1 MRQLPRRTFADGNAT
16 SDAAKTAEKAANSNL
31 PVLLGLAALGAGVY
45 WYVKPVR
52 DVASKIDS
60 AIKVTED
67 AAKVAKDQ
75 AKMAGEAI
83 ADGVDPGT
91 ALGLAQQYFPAVAAV
106 ITTSGLGGVYSSLKD
121 GEIQDALE
129 QLEKAGNEDIKNIT
143 KKVKSRLNDAGDK
156 VENMDWRALASDL
169 SKEYGG
175 KHQDTID
182 VSSGTVCILK
192 LVADKT
198 QTLIGKV
205 PTSKDF
211 DQMINNFKKESES
224 QLKEL
229 EKRANKVYVEVEKAR
244 KDTKTEGDAWV
255 QGIKKGAPEEL
266 DALIDSFRDACKAIG
281 VAPETMESY
290 IKSKTEEGI
299 KDTAEYAAYVQDKF
313 NSAVRWVPLE
323 QDDIVAKVSTL
334 SPSLG
339 KLVNELMT
347 EGSDKMKAGKKAL
360 EKGKKEAEGAVDD
373 VKNKAGKAVDDAKD
387 KAGKAV
393 DKGKDVVKEGADKVE
408 KAAKDVKSK
417 M

>member
-1 MRQLPRRTFADGNAT
+1 
-16 SDAAKTAEKAANSNL
+16 
-31 PVLLGLAALGAGVY
+31 
-45 WYVKPVR
+45 
-52 DVASKIDS
+52 
-60 AIKVTED
+60 
-67 AAKVAKDQ
+67 
-75 AKMAGEAI
+75 
-83 ADGVDPGT
+83 
-91 ALGLAQQYFPAVAAV
+91 
-106 ITTSGLGGVYSSLKD
+106 
-121 GEIQDALE
+121 
-129 QLEKAGNEDIKNIT
+129 
-143 KKVKSRLNDAGDK
+143 
-156 VENMDWRALASDL
+156 
-169 SKEYGG
+169 
-175 KHQDTID
+175 
-182 VSSGTVCILK
+182 
-192 LVADKT
+192 
-198 QTLIGKV
+198 
-205 PTSKDF
+205 
-211 DQMINNFKKESES
+211 MINNFKKESES

-299 KDTAEYAAYVQDKF
+299 KDTAEYATYVQDKF